1 MRRTPLHMG
10 TRPMTSDH
18 PAPMITITITETVAR
33 RFLAGGIRTVRR
45 DAPLIEAISDA
56 CAVTFAN
63 QDRD

>member
-1 MRRTPLHMG
+1 
-10 TRPMTSDH
+10 MTSDH